1 MRVLVADDD
10 STTRKMV
17 AAMLAK
23 WGYDVVDVNSGD
35 AAWDALQKEDAPRLA
50 VLDWVMPGMDG
61 VDICRK
67 VRETVPKDR
76 YLYLILLTAKTS
88 RQEIVSGL
96 EAGADDYMI
105 KPFDPSELQVRVG
118 IGRRIIS
125 LQEELV
131 AAREALRFQATR
143 DPLTGTYNRR
153 AAYQRLLEELE
164 RAGRENKPVSVLMM
178 DLDHFKKINDTYG
191 HLVGDQVLKETVAR
205 IQSVIRSYDVVG
217 RFGGE
222 EFMVVLPNADTD
234 IAVRVGERIRQAVS
248 SRPIV
253 ADGQISISVTLS
265 AGVAS
270 IGASGASADAL
281 IQSADEALYVAK
293 RTGRNR
299 VCCTGRSFAAECA

>member
-10 STTRKMV
+10 MTTRKML
-17 AAMLAK
+17 AAMLCK
-23 WGYDVVDVNSGD
+23 WGYDVLAVDSGT
-35 AAWDALQKEDAPRLA
+35 AAWEALQRDDSPRLA

-61 VDICRK
+61 VEICQK
-67 VRETVPKDR
+67 VRQVIPKDR

-125 LQEELV
+125 LHEELV

-143 DPLTGTYNRR
+143 DPLTGALNRG
-153 AAYQRLLEELE
+153 AVLQRLSEELD
-164 RAGRENKPVSVLMM
+164 RASRDEHPVSLLMM
-178 DLDHFKKINDTYG
+178 DIDHFKKINDTYG
-191 HLVGDQVLKETVAR
+191 HLVGDKVLKETVRR
-205 IQSVIRSYDVVG
+205 IQGVIRSYDIVG

-222 EFMVVLPNADTD
+222 EFLVVLPHAGEE
-234 IAVRVGERIRQAVS
+234 IGVSVAERIRAAVS
-248 SRPIV
+248 AEPIM
-253 ADGQISISVTLS
+253 DGAACVSVTLS
-265 AGVAS
+265 AGVATAPKTKAVD
-270 IGASGASADAL
+270 IL
-281 IQSADEALYVAK
+281 IQAADEALYQAK

-299 VCCTGRSFAAECA
+299 VCTASVLQAA

>member
-23 WGYDVVDVNSGD
+23 WGYDVVAVNSGD
-35 AAWDALQKEDAPRLA
+35 AAWDILQKEDAPRLA
-50 VLDWVMPGMDG
+50 VLDWVMPGMEG
-61 VDICRK
+61 VEICRK

-88 RQEIVSGL
+88 RQEIVFGL

-105 KPFDPSELQVRVG
+105 KPFDPNELQVRVG

-131 AAREALRFQATR
+131 AAREALCFQAMR
-143 DPLTGTYNRR
+143 DPLTGTYNRW
-153 AAYQRLLEELE
+153 ATYQRLLEELE
-164 RAGRENKPVSVLMM
+164 RAGRENRPVSVLMT

-234 IAVRVGERIRQAVS
+234 VAVRVGERIRQAVC

-265 AGVAS
+265 VGVAS
-270 IGASGASADAL
+270 IGASRSLADAL
-281 IQSADEALYVAK
+281 IKSADEALYLAK
-293 RTGRNR
+293 RTGRNC
-299 VCCTGRSFAAECA
+299 VCRACS